1 MAKIL
6 KLFHIHLLDNTDIT
20 EINDIPAKNRG

>member
-6 KLFHIHLLDNTDIT
+6 KFFQIHLLDNTNIT